1 MALPSPLH
9 ARAAGKAWF
18 WTHTAGADLQAR
30 TQLGDTPLTLAVA
43 EGRAAAVSF
52 LLEARADANALG
64 ACDAENACDL
74 AERRGDEDL
83 VSVLRAAG
91 EVPTSARTWLTSG
104 ARDLAKGQGKWYHEV
119 LLRGRFREPQ
129 IGWLSARFQ
138 EGERDGNGV
147 GDDADGWAFD
157 GERCKQWHAG
167 HTSEAGTVVEEECK
181 GYASF
186 SLRASARQP
195 SLRGDPA
202 TSSAAAPDLP
212 WTSTV
217 EQCACRIKAFG
228 IPRYPAVSISG
239 FFSMAISKKV
249 DTGATELLVIASG
262 SAAAAAELPLVTS
275 AEWDKFVCLFHSK
288 VGRFDGRMWH
298 AAVAEAQP
306 STTLVKSRF
315 KLRQA
320 PGLRASVKPSASEF
334 EFQATKGF
342 GSLAHM
348 QPDCRSFSSEL
359 AAGHPSKLMLQSIQC
374 LSWSERVSRFDL
386 PSSDSGGRPRCKLLW
401 GFPSNSKPKPLH
413 GPTPQSM
420 QRTCPA
426 FPIPV
431 NQASSQ
437 ACRRERRG
445 SEPVSPRVCV
455 AGAIQHEIFLHISG
469 IPY

>member
-1 MALPSPLH
+1 AKADPAAADEEGVTPASLAAENGHAGVLRLLQEAGADLAAVAKDGTTPAHAAAFAGHLEALRLLLEAKADPAAADEEGWTPASLAAQNGHAGVLRLLQEAGADLAAAAKDGRTPAHQAAGDGHAEALRVLLEATTALPQDEYGECWGEHCKDLRSKSPRPAEDKRKGAEAPLFDPDTPPS
-9 ARAAGKAWF
+9 RGKAWF

-249 DTGATELLVIASG
+249 DTGATELLVIAS
-262 SAAAAAELPLVTS
+262 
-275 AEWDKFVCLFHSK
+275 
-288 VGRFDGRMWH
+288 
-298 AAVAEAQP
+298 
-306 STTLVKSRF
+306 
-315 KLRQA
+315 
-320 PGLRASVKPSASEF
+320 
-334 EFQATKGF
+334 
-342 GSLAHM
+342 
-348 QPDCRSFSSEL
+348 
-359 AAGHPSKLMLQSIQC
+359 
-374 LSWSERVSRFDL
+374 
-386 PSSDSGGRPRCKLLW
+386 
-401 GFPSNSKPKPLH
+401 
-413 GPTPQSM
+413 
-420 QRTCPA
+420 
-426 FPIPV
+426 
-431 NQASSQ
+431 
-437 ACRRERRG
+437 
-445 SEPVSPRVCV
+445 
-455 AGAIQHEIFLHISG
+455 
-469 IPY
+469 